1 MESNHQFDDNGRI
14 NNQGGEG
21 SDNMNNNYG
30 GGNTESYNYG
40 MYGNDNGVNT
50 SGANGT
56 GGYNSGYHGS
66 TNFDNGNYN
75 NGGYNN
81 GSNNNSNY
89 GNGGYN
95 NGNFDN
101 SNYDNGSNSG
111 YNYSNFGNGNGAGP
125 GFESGNEDPR
135 KKGPGRIIA
144 AIAGVAIIGAVV
156 CAAAWGLDKN
166 KANTAVTPDRAILSE
181 STATTEAATTE
192 ADTKEAVKEDTD
204 SSFGISR
211 AGDGEVA
218 ADGQES
224 ADNPPSLPQTQT
236 GTATVS
242 ADGEKLIESTVLKSS
257 GLADVSYTDAVSV
270 VEHDMPAIVSIT
282 STVVYQNFSQFGY
295 NPFGMGGTYTATG
308 SGSGV
313 IIGDNG
319 TDILIVTNNHVV
331 ADSDSLTV
339 TFCNET
345 TADAAIK
352 GTSANNDLAVV
363 AVPISSLDD
372 STLSVIRAI
381 EIGDSDSL
389 VLGQRVIAIGNALG
403 LGQSVTTGVISATSR
418 QITTDEGNTLNLLQ
432 TDAAINPGNSGG
444 ALLDA
449 SGRLIGINVAK
460 SGISGSEGVGFAIPI
475 TGAKSIITEL
485 MNQQTR
491 VKVDESQYPYLG
503 VKLQDINSSIARM
516 YNMPVGIMIYSLE
529 PDSPAEKAGIRKND
543 IITKFDGQ
551 TVSSYSD
558 LSGLLPYYAGGT
570 TVDITVQRFENGDY
584 SEVVVPVTLGLKS
597 DYSNQR

>member
-1 MESNHQFDDNGRI
+1 MWLFCGNAHFFYKNNTKSSQSSVRLRNVKQKNRFVSDRLFIFRRIVEMEDNRQFDDNNRA
-14 NNQGGEG
+14 NVQGGEG
-21 SDNMNNNYG
+21 TGANGGSYGGNNGSDGYSNYNYGSNANGGYG
-30 GGNTESYNYG
+30 GG
-40 MYGNDNGVNT
+40 
-50 SGANGT
+50 
-56 GGYNSGYHGS
+56 GYN
-66 TNFDNGNYN
+66 NNYN
-75 NGGYNN
+75 NGYN
-81 GSNNNSNY
+81 
-89 GNGGYN
+89 
-95 NGNFDN
+95 D
-101 SNYDNGSNSG
+101 SNYDGNGSYDNNG
-111 YNYSNFGNGNGAGP
+111 YGTG
-125 GFESGNEDPR
+125 GFEAGGGDQK

-144 AIAGVAIIGAVV
+144 AIAGIALIGAVV
-156 CAAAWGLDKN
+156 CGAAWGLDKQKGN
-166 KANTAVTPDRAILSE
+166 PSSAQDKVLQSE
-181 STATTEAATTE
+181 TTTEAETTEAAGKTGE
-192 ADTKEAVKEDTD
+192 TD
-204 SSFGISR
+204 SAFGIYR
-211 AGDGEVA
+211 AGEGETDEAKQDA
-218 ADGQES
+218 AALPGS
-224 ADNPPSLPQTQT
+224 AAGSNVT
-236 GTATVS
+236 TA
-242 ADGEKLIESTVLKSS
+242 EEELLIESTVVKSS

-308 SGSGV
+308 AGSGV
-313 IIGDNG
+313 IIGDDG

-352 GTSANNDLAVV
+352 GTNANNDLAVV
-363 AVPISSLDD
+363 AVPISSLDE
-372 STLSVIRAI
+372 STLGVIRAI
-381 EIGDSDSL
+381 EVGDSDSL

-418 QITTDEGNTLNLLQ
+418 QITTDEGTTMNLLQ

-491 VKVDESQYPYLG
+491 KKVDESQYPYLG

-516 YNMPVGIMIYSLE
+516 YNMPVGIMVYSLE

-570 TVDITVQRFENGDY
+570 TVDITVQRFENGEY
-584 SEVVVPVTLGLKS
+584 GEVVVPVTLVMRS
-597 DYSNQR
+597 DYSTQR